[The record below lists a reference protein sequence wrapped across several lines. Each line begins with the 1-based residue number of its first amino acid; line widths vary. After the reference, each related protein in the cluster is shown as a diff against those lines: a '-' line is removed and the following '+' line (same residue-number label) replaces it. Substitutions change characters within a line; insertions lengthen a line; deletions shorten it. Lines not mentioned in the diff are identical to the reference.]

1 MNSENWKTVRITDKT
16 RNSLNK
22 VRGHVI
28 FSNGGKYVSYSEVVD
43 LLCTEYL
50 RVAKGELR

>member
-1 MNSENWKTVRITDKT
+1 MNNENWRSVRVTDKT
-16 RNSLNK
+16 RNLLNS

-28 FSNGGKYVSYSEVVD
+28 FSNGGNYIGYSEVIE

-50 RVAKGELR
+50 KVAKEGL

>member
-1 MNSENWKTVRITDKT
+1 MNNENWKTVRITDKT
-16 RNSLNK
+16 RNLLNR

-28 FSNGGKYVSYSEVVD
+28 FANGGKYVGYSDVVD